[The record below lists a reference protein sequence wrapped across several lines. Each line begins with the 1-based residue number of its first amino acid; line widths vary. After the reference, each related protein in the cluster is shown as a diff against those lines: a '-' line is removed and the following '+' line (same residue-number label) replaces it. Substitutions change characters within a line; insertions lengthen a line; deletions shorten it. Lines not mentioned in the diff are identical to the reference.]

1 MMFDLAESLVEF
13 LGRDSARKLVKF
25 KTDEQIL
32 KRFRQLETKDQGG
45 QLTKE
50 ERNELMFYVIAE
62 NFVATLQRKARAL
75 LRRPIG
81 VKASRLGG
89 QG

>member
-1 MMFDLAESLVEF
+1 MFDLAETLVEF

-25 KTDEQIL
+25 KTNEQIL
-32 KRFRQLETKDQGG
+32 ERFRLLQTKDQTT
-45 QLTKE
+45 QLTGD
-50 ERNELMFYVIAE
+50 ERNELMFYFIAE
-62 NFVATLQRKARAL
+62 NFVATLQRKARAM

-81 VKASRLGG
+81 AKSPRLGG